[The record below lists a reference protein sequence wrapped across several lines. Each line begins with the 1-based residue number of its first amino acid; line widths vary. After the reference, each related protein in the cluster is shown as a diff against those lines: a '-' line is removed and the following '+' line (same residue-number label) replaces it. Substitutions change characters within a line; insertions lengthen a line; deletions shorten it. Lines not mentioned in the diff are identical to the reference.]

1 MITLLS
7 TEREMLV
14 CPGVIVVECR
24 GPKEHHGAGA
34 LADIAS
40 FLGPLAKPVASLI
53 KGAIA
58 DEGFM
63 MENGPTAYVH
73 SWCHAKFCP
82 SVLLNKTGI
91 CSSCFCTY
99 AFTTIHRDTRCL
111 LPAHQQPPQQECS
124 DGR

>member
-7 TEREMLV
+7 TEREVLV

-24 GPKEHHGAGA
+24 GPKEHHSADA
-34 LADIAS
+34 LSDIAP
-40 FLGPLAKPVASLI
+40 FLTDFSAELVHKIV
-53 KGAIA
+53 KNY
-58 DEGFM
+58 GFM